1 MAKKR
6 KAYVHVGPG
15 GDILESAL
23 AHHRSALA
31 ELGVNVPAKSV
42 DESFRAAI
50 EILRDHKAWGF
61 RRSEVEGA
69 WADVYRRAWKGKATI
84 AVSLPLLARATP
96 EQVELFLDGLHG
108 FEVHVVVTGERA
120 PKAWAAAVTKP
131 EEHLHMLRAADEAA
145 LWKAFGKLV
154 GFGTASLGLDDVP
167 RPVASQPL
175 DDLATARRELEK
187 LARRNSALEVRLA
200 TSEAKRRKW
209 KRRAQEQDVA

>member
-6 KAYVHVGPG
+6 KAYIHVGPG

-23 AHHRSALA
+23 AHHRSALV
-31 ELGVNVPAKSV
+31 ELGINVPAKSV

-61 RRSEVEGA
+61 KRSEVEGA
-69 WADVYRRAWKGKATI
+69 WAEVYRRAWKGQATV

-96 EQVELFLDGLHG
+96 DQIALFLDGLYG
-108 FEVHVVVTGERA
+108 FEVHVVVTGERV
-120 PKAWAAAVTKP
+120 PKAWAAAVKKP
-131 EEHLHMLRAADEAA
+131 EERLHMLKAGDEDG
-145 LWKAFGKLV
+145 LWRAFGKVV
-154 GFGTASLGLDDVP
+154 GFGTASLGLDGVP

-175 DDLATARRELEK
+175 EDIAAARRELEK

-200 TSEAKRRKW
+200 ASEAKRKKW